1 MLHKGCT
8 IRVFYKFDRSTCN
21 KMARDDY
28 GDHDAA
34 DAHSL
39 PPGATTLAPNA
50 IEPPADREAYSP
62 KSNSNCAEPSRL
74 KVILWYLVAPKT
86 LTASRCEREG

>member
-8 IRVFYKFDRSTCN
+8 IRVFYK
-21 KMARDDY
+21 MARDDY

-34 DAHSL
+34 ETHSL

-50 IEPPADREAYSP
+50 IEPPANREAYSP